1 MEALTLNVI
10 VFYLAAGLA
19 LGAAFLMVWQKNPVA
34 SALYMILSLVSQAV
48 LYFQLDAFFVGAL
61 LIIVYAGAIVTLFL
75 FVIMLLNLRGEHF
88 VDPAAGPKRYVKL
101 IISGIVG
108 AELVYLIAG
117 TGAVNLKFPP
127 LKSIPASFGAVKPV
141 AELLYSKYLYG
152 FEITSILL
160 LVAIVGAVILARRES
175 GESQ

>member
-1 MEALTLNVI
+1 MEFLNLNVI

-19 LGAAFLMVWQKNPVA
+19 IGAAFLMVWQKNPVA
-34 SALYMILSLVSQAV
+34 SALYMILSIVSQAV
-48 LYFQLDAFFVGAL
+48 LYLQLDALFVGAL

-75 FVIMLLNLRGEHF
+75 FVIMMLNLRGEDL
-88 VDPAAGPKRYVKL
+88 VEPGKGPKRYAKL
-101 IISGIVG
+101 IVSGIVG
-108 AELVYLIAG
+108 AELVYLIAQTSG
-117 TGAVNLKFPP
+117 GGLKFAK
-127 LKSIPASFGAVKPV
+127 LDAAMANFGDVKPV

-175 GESQ
+175 GEN